1 MRISPPVDY
10 DPAMLTMPT
19 KVAALQQQLEAM
31 ASPAA
36 RAAIMKQLAVNDSQ
50 AMAAK
55 ASQKGLKTSPLSG
68 SRFSGADDHR
78 DELLKKKVTAVLSPH
93 LPSHH

>member
-1 MRISPPVDY
+1 M
-10 DPAMLTMPT
+10 
-19 KVAALQQQLEAM
+19 QQQLEAM

-55 ASQKGLKTSPLSG
+55 APQKGLKTSPLSG
-68 SRFSGADDHR
+68 SRASGADDHR
-78 DELLKKKVTAVLSPH
+78 DELLKKKVTAILSPH
-93 LPSHH
+93 VPSQY